1 MFTKE
6 QEQELRNIAILSLQN
21 GDTLIKVSESELKAY
36 IAILKQLVKDG
47 QLILNK

>member
-21 GDTLIKVSESELKAY
+21 GDTSIEVSEAEIKAY

-47 QLILNK
+47 QLILNQ